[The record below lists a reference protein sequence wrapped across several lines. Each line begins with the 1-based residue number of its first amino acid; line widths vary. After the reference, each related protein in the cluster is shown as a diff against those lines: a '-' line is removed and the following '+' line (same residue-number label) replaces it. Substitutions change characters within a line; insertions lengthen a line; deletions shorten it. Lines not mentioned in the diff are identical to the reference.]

1 MLRAIAAGDDIVV
14 TGVNDHSRYRPL
26 VSDWCRFWRT
36 IARVNKRT
44 IVPVVIAF
52 DSVLSDFDERDQ
64 GSIVL
69 ADSPPGVPSALAA
82 QMSRIIWPGTLP
94 QGTGYVI
101 TTDVD
106 MLPLSMKL
114 LDAARA
120 RAADSF
126 VIARNVL
133 EADGQFPICY
143 SVATPG
149 LWREVFSSSGDFA
162 SDLSSAIDAGS
173 AYSGTHGGTGWFT
186 DQEYLFERV
195 TEWERHGGSV
205 VRLLDE
211 DTNHHRLD
219 RTSSRTR
226 TVLSSPLVAA
236 QRWTDYHS
244 YEPSP
249 ATTAINAWIHF
260 WLARQRNPQE
270 S

>member
-1 MLRAIAAGDDIVV
+1 VLQAIAAGDDVVV
-14 TGVNDHSRYRPL
+14 TAVNDHSRYRPM
-26 VSDWCRFWRT
+26 VRDWCRFWRT
-36 IARVNKRT
+36 IAQVNNRT
-44 IVPVVIAF
+44 TVPVVIAF
-52 DSVLSDFDERDQ
+52 DSVLSDFHPRDR

-69 ADSPPGVPSALAA
+69 AEPPAGVPSALAA

-94 QGTGYVI
+94 QGTGYVM

-106 MLPLSMKL
+106 MLPLSMTL
-114 LDAARA
+114 LDAARL

-143 SVATPG
+143 SVATTG
-149 LWREVFSSSGDFA
+149 LWREVFSSSNDFA
-162 SDLSSAIDAGS
+162 SDLSSAIGAGT

-195 TEWERHGGSV
+195 TEWERKGGSV
-205 VRLLDE
+205 VRLRDA
-211 DTNHHRLD
+211 DSGHQRLD

-226 TVLSSPLVAA
+226 TVLGAPLIAR

-249 ATTAINAWIHF
+249 ATTAINSWIHF
-260 WLARQRNPQE
+260 WLARQRNAQD
-270 S
+270 